1 MTAIFSDRFKDA
13 LRDYT
18 TPIVVVAEF
27 YTASHSLRLYQVSS
41 VFPFELQHFIDSF
54 DKLGFPT
61 VTFVGLLPAKSGNQ
75 FSRFHIVT
83 L

>member
-1 MTAIFSDRFKDA
+1 MIACYSDRFKAA

-18 TPIVVVAEF
+18 TPIVVIAEF
-27 YTASHSLRLYQVSS
+27 YSASHSLRLYQAFS
-41 VFPFELQHFIDSF
+41 VFPFELQHFIESF
-54 DKLGFPT
+54 DKLGYPT
-61 VTFVGLLPAKSGNQ
+61 VTFVGLLPAKSGSQ

>member
-1 MTAIFSDRFKDA
+1 MTALYSDRFKAA
-13 LRDYT
+13 LRDFT

-27 YTASHSLRLYQVSS
+27 YTASHSLKLYQVFS
-41 VFPFELQHFIDSF
+41 VFPFELQHFIESF
-54 DKLGFPT
+54 DKLGYPT
-61 VTFVGLLPAKSGNQ
+61 VTFVGLLPAKSGNL

>member
-1 MTAIFSDRFKDA
+1 MTDIFSDRFEAA

-27 YTASHSLRLYQVSS
+27 YAASYSLRHYQVFS
-41 VFPFELQHFIDSF
+41 VFPFELQHFINCF
-54 DKLGFPT
+54 DKHGYPT
-61 VTFVGLLPAKSGNQ
+61 VTFVGLLPAKSGNE